1 MKVLSTIQSD
11 ILKAISEE
19 EIDRDA
25 LELAAR
31 RLGVAIEDRE
41 LWRD

>member
-1 MKVLSTIQSD
+1 MKALTIIQAD

-19 EIDRDA
+19 DIDRDA

-31 RLGVAIEDRE
+31 RLGQVVEDYE
-41 LWRD
+41 LWR